1 MRTAASWFVLAA
13 FALAADAAA
22 CTATSAAHPRW
33 TLASDGGVAWLVT
46 PCGERFYS
54 VGINGLD
61 GGSPVRRRTAY
72 HWARFFPDFASWLT
86 TTRARAAGWGFNTAS
101 AGSLPPHVLRMPEIP
116 NLKATLPQGVS
127 REAGAGVAG

>member
-1 MRTAASWFVLAA
+1 MFPHPPTVRYPLRHVRTAASWFVLAA

-61 GGSPVRRRTAY
+61 GGAPQRRAGGRIYY
-72 HWARFFPDFASWLT
+72 HWPTFFPHFGAWLG
-86 TTRARAAGWGFNTAS
+86 TTRARVVGWGFNTA
-101 AGSLPPHVLRMPEIP
+101 
-116 NLKATLPQGVS
+116 
-127 REAGAGVAG
+127 